1 MELTNRQQALVM
13 HGQQVPNAEIARR
26 LGVTRQAVGQW
37 IKRDIEAPKPVTESQ
52 VIALVQ
58 AARAE
63 SAKVIPIRPDL
74 PPANDSDPATS
85 LEERAV
91 AVLQSALE
99 EGDAATARWVL
110 ERIRAEVYGSAADK
124 KVMAELRKAATE
136 AQSAR
141 VVVTIGGTKPRKQAA
156 G

>member
-1 MELTNRQQALVM
+1 M

>member
-1 MELTNRQQALVM
+1 MELTLRQQALVM
-13 HGQQVPNAEIARR
+13 HGQRIPNAEIARR

-58 AARAE
+58 AARTE

-74 PPANDSDPATS
+74 PPANDSDPAAS

-91 AVLQSALE
+91 AVLQASLE

-110 ERIRAEVYGSAADK
+110 ERIRAEVYGSASDK
-124 KVMAELRKAATE
+124 KVMAELREKAA
-136 AQSAR
+136 AVAPSR
-141 VVVTIGGTKPRKQAA
+141 VVVTIGTPKKRATA
-156 G
+156 